1 MNTPLKVITSGAF
14 AAALKRLVPLYEQKT
29 GEAIDLQFGSSIGA
43 AHDSIPTR
51 LQNGEHFDLLVLAA
65 PALDAFIASGVVQPN
80 SKIHLAGSKMAAAVR
95 SSDVAPDLSTL
106 HSFKE
111 TLLKT
116 PRIAYSASASGTYLS
131 SEVFPTLGISA
142 QMAVTARRIFSERVG
157 TILMRHE
164 ADLGFQQVSEL
175 LPIPGLTLIR
185 QLPPEIEKTFY
196 FSAGITQQ
204 THSLKKVQQLL
215 SFLSSTE
222 ATAIVNETGLEHLY
236 KL

>member
-29 GEAIDLQFGSSIGA
+29 GQSIDLQFGSSIGA

-51 LQNGEHFDLLVLAA
+51 LQNGEYFDLLVLAA

-95 SSDVAPDLSTL
+95 STDVAPDLSTL

-204 THSLKKVQQLL
+204 TQSLEKVQQFL